1 VDPETGPGHKI
12 AAQRHLTE
20 LPAST
25 RYNTMPCE
33 VDARR
38 SDAAARDSAAAGPEF
53 MLVIPA
59 LNESATIRDV
69 VCRGLQYAR
78 HIVVVDDGS
87 TDGTAH
93 VLEGLPIVVL
103 RHGKTLGK
111 AASLRHGMQC
121 ALEQGAAAIVTLDG
135 DGQHAPEDIPR
146 LIDAFRQTP
155 GVIVIGARLH
165 DSRRIP
171 RARYFANRF
180 ANFWIAWAAGYPLHD
195 SQSGFRL
202 YPADVLRRL
211 CVTHNRSHGFVFESE
226 ILIEAAR
233 AGIESV
239 AVPIPAIYNP
249 TARPSHF
256 RPVLDIARITRM
268 VAWKLLKRG
277 MYLTGL
283 ARSLRS
289 SRPACETHS
298 FAAAGHKAT
307 VSRSYSNLKHRS
319 VDYSEVN
326 SAEHG

>member
-1 VDPETGPGHKI
+1 MDPETGPGHQI

-20 LPAST
+20 VPAST
-25 RYNTMPCE
+25 RYNTMPWQ
-33 VDARR
+33 VDACL
-38 SDAAARDSAAAGPEF
+38 SDPAARESAAAGLGC

-69 VCRGLQYAR
+69 VCRALQYVR

-87 TDGTAH
+87 TDGTAR

-103 RHGKTLGK
+103 RHAKTLGK
-111 AASLRHGMQC
+111 AASLRDGMQY
-121 ALEQGAAAIVTLDG
+121 ALQQGAAAIVTLDG

-146 LIDAFRQTP
+146 LIAASRQMP
-155 GVIVIGARLH
+155 GMIVIGARLH

-202 YPADVLRRL
+202 YPAHLLRLLR
-211 CVTHNRSHGFVFESE
+211 VTDNRSHGFVFESE

-256 RPVLDIARITRM
+256 RPVLDIVRITRM

-289 SRPACETHS
+289 TRRARETHS
-298 FAAAGHKAT
+298 FTTPGHEAT
-307 VSRSYSNLKHRS
+307 VSRSYSNFRHRR